1 MEPVE
6 NTESIRLD
14 KWLNVACILKTR
26 SQATKA
32 CETGRVKVND
42 LVAKPS
48 KAIRAGDKIS
58 VKYKSHA
65 RRFTVLGITNK
76 SVSHTQAR
84 LLYLEHELT
93 AAEKEELE
101 LRQMMF
107 KASASFKPKYKGRPT
122 KRERRQLDDF
132 TNSQSDGDED

>member
-6 NTESIRLD
+6 NNESLRLD

-48 KAIRAGDKIS
+48 KTIKVGDKIS
-58 VKYKSHA
+58 VKYKSHE

-76 SVSHTQAR
+76 SISHTQAR
-84 LLYLEHELT
+84 LLYQEHELT
-93 AAEKEELE
+93 AQEKEELE
-101 LRQMMF
+101 LRQMMY

-122 KRERRQLDDF
+122 KRERRRMDEF
-132 TNSQSDGDED
+132 TRRQSERDPD

>member
-6 NTESIRLD
+6 SNESIRLD
-14 KWLNVACILKTR
+14 KWLSIACILKTR

-48 KAIRAGDKIS
+48 KTIKAGDKVS
-58 VKYKSHA
+58 VKYKSHE
-65 RRFTVLGITNK
+65 RRFTVLGVTHK
-76 SVSHTQAR
+76 SISHTQAR
-84 LLYLEHELT
+84 QLYQEHEMT

-101 LRQMMF
+101 LREMMF
-107 KASASFKPKYKGRPT
+107 KASAGFKPKYKGRPT
-122 KRERRQLDDF
+122 KRERRRMDDF
-132 TNSQSDGDED
+132 TNRHSGWDEE